1 MRLPSRLF
9 FVFVCLL
16 ICTPAWAQT
25 GSPVVYVSSGTTIF
39 SVTTAT
45 SPTPGVV
52 TPLITNSGADYEGLV
67 VGPNNDPS
75 TSSADSYLL
84 YACDP
89 THNTIIRFDPNAAHI
104 VTDTVY
110 QGTAAHNTLQ
120 QPQCGRLDSAGDLIV
135 NSEAAGSGAWKI
147 AGVASLPLGTPT
159 ASFPAPV
166 QLLGTAI
173 SKAQAGQG
181 VTQKYV
187 GDLLAVDSVG
197 NRVVRSAIVLP
208 ACSTIQLPACP
219 TTGYS
224 FVNPSTP
231 FITTNLSS
239 PFGIARNNGVG
250 TEHKNPGQVYVS
262 DHTKKNKGDVQLFDS
277 TGTFVSTC
285 VSSSTFGNQQP
296 NFLGV
301 AEDGTLYVAAASSS
315 AGFVWSVTQSAAGT
329 CTATQLATTTSL
341 PPLTGIALPPT
352 QTSIPLSQPGP
363 GQGTLSYNFGSSL
376 FNLTTG
382 ACNLTVTKTLL
393 PTPALTALAN
403 IATGQKT
410 IDNES
415 VMLNGGV
422 AAPYLGDGG
431 FATKYSTPDV
441 PDTCSNTAFEYFIA
455 AFVDQGLFPNPWII
469 TCEPAGTT
477 NCAATDV
484 HGIYFLGGLLPDDLG
499 TSSTGGHHSD
509 FFVANMNLN
518 SPQSQATLNLES
530 PLTQVSPPNL
540 AGTFSSGSTISVK
553 FKFTPTI
560 TNAVAVL
567 AVAQVCQPGT
577 PTNDP
582 VCGPN
587 GQASVFPINIIN
599 INAEGSSTVP
609 PPFVTSGN
617 QQYSFSLSLKGYA
630 PGIYSL
636 SVIVLSGNSNP
647 VTVIVKII

>member
-16 ICTPAWAQT
+16 ICTPAWAQA

-39 SVTTAT
+39 SVTTAA
-45 SPTPGVV
+45 PVVV
-52 TPLITNSGADYEGLV
+52 TPLFTNSSADYEGLV

-147 AGVASLPLGTPT
+147 VGVATLPLGTL
-159 ASFPAPV
+159 AANFPAPV
-166 QLLGTAI
+166 QLGTAL
-173 SKAQAGQG
+173 SAAQAGRG
-181 VTQKYV
+181 VTQKFV
-187 GDLLAVDSVG
+187 GDLLAVDQVG
-197 NRVVRSAIVLP
+197 NQVVRSM
-208 ACSTIQLPACP
+208 IQLPASS

-224 FVNPSTP
+224 FGTSSA
-231 FITTNLSS
+231 FINTNLSS
-239 PFGIARNNGVG
+239 PFGIARNNV
-250 TEHKNPGQVYVS
+250 GQVYVS
-262 DHTKKNKGDVQLFDS
+262 EHTSKKGGDVQLFDS
-277 TGTFVSTC
+277 TGTFVNTC
-285 VSSSTFGNQQP
+285 VPSRTFGNQQP

-315 AGFVWSVTQSAAGT
+315 AGAVWSVTQSAGT
-329 CTATQLATTTSL
+329 CTATQLATTSS
-341 PPLTGIALPPT
+341 PLTGIALPPT
-352 QTSIPLSQPGP
+352 QTSISLSQA

-382 ACNLTVTKTLL
+382 ACTLAVTKTLL
-393 PTPALTALAN
+393 PTPALNTLAN
-403 IATGQKT
+403 IKGSAM
-410 IDNES
+410 IDGVS
-415 VMLNGGV
+415 VTLTGGV
-422 AAPYLGDGG
+422 AAPFLGDQG
-431 FATKYSTPDV
+431 FATKYSAPDSD
-441 PDTCSNTAFEYFIA
+441 PDTCANTAFEYLIA
-455 AFVDQGLFPNPWII
+455 AFVDQDIFPNPWII
-469 TCEPAGTT
+469 RCDPVGST
-477 NCAATDV
+477 NCVATDV
-484 HGIYFLGGLLPDDLG
+484 HGIYFLGGFLPDDLG
-499 TSSTGGHHSD
+499 TASSGPHHSD

-518 SPQSQATLNLES
+518 GSQKGTLKLES

-560 TNAVAVL
+560 TNAEAIL

-577 PTNDP
+577 PSANDP

-599 INAEGSSTVP
+599 IDAEGSSTVP
-609 PPFVTSGN
+609 PPIVTSGN

-636 SVIVLSGNSNP
+636 SVITLSNNSSP